1 MAGERP
7 ASGTTCA
14 HLNWMGSPLAIALL
28 VAQAT
33 SPAAEPP
40 TVQLHGWVDVFY
52 GLNANRPADGT
63 SFLPGTGT
71 TARRANELNLNAAA
85 VDVSLDPR
93 PVGFHLTLA
102 FGSGPEVV
110 HSAEPGGSAVGPDV
124 WRNVYQATVS
134 YTAPIGSGLL
144 FEAGIYPSHIGFESF
159 FSKDDWN
166 YTRGWMGEFSPY
178 YQAGLKLAYSFDS
191 HWSAQLHFLNGWQV
205 IGDNNRAKAV
215 GTQIAWTNDR
225 VTLGFNTFAGPELPG
240 DDSHWRLFGDLT
252 AVIKATPWLSLGAT
266 ADAGRQ
272 DRVEGAA
279 VWHAAGLYARIA
291 LHPRA
296 ARRVLRRRGRVLLGR
311 AADPAQRHRDPGS
324 APGRALDPEARG
336 AARPRGHRGILGA
349 ARNRDANVLAHADTR
364 DRQRGRGLLIL
375 ATCKDRRRRGLH
387 LARRAGRK
395 RRQDRAGGGDVSG
408 MADAPHRGMI
418 DFLLVLAA
426 VAFFAGSWAYVR
438 FCARLGGAS

>member
-1 MAGERP
+1 
-7 ASGTTCA
+7 
-14 HLNWMGSPLAIALL
+14 
-28 VAQAT
+28 
-33 SPAAEPP
+33 
-40 TVQLHGWVDVFY
+40 VQLHGWVDVFY

-102 FGSGPEVV
+102 FGSGLEVV
-110 HSAEPGGSAVGPDV
+110 HAAEPGGSAIGPDV
-124 WRNVYQATVS
+124 WRNVYQASVS

-144 FEAGIYPSHIGFESF
+144 FEAGIYPSHIGLES
-159 FSKDDWN
+159 
-166 YTRGWMGEFSPY
+166 FSPY
-178 YQAGLKLAYSFDS
+178 YQAGLKLAYWFDS

-296 ARRVLRRRGRVLLGR
+296 ALALRAEYYDDVDGFFSG
-311 AADPAQRHRDPGS
+311 
-324 APGRALDPEARG
+324 APQILRNGTVTLEVRPDEHLILKLEAR
-336 AARPRGHRGILGA
+336 H
-349 ARNRDANVLAHADTR
+349 
-364 DRQRGRGLLIL
+364 
-375 ATCKDRRRRGLH
+375 
-387 LARRAGRK
+387 
-395 RRQDRAGGGDVSG
+395 DRAGTAVFSG
-408 MADAPHRGMI
+408 QRETGTPTFSRTQT
-418 DFLLVLAA
+418 LAIASA
-426 VAFFAGSWAYVR
+426 VAVF
-438 FCARLGGAS
+438 

>member
-1 MAGERP
+1 MAPGVQFR
-7 ASGTTCA
+7 ASMTI
-14 HLNWMGSPLAIALL
+14 PLALAVLL
-28 VAQAT
+28 AQANP
-33 SPAAEPP
+33 PAAEPP
-40 TVQLHGWVDVFY
+40 TIQLHGWLDAFY
-52 GLNANRPADGT
+52 ALNANRPADGA

-85 VDVSLDPR
+85 LDVSLEPR

-110 HSAEPGGSAVGPDV
+110 HSGEPAGSAIGPNV

-144 FEAGIYPSHIGFESF
+144 LEAGIYPSHIGFESF

-178 YQAGLKLAYSFDS
+178 YQAGLKVAYSFDA

-296 ARRVLRRRGRVLLGR
+296 ALALRAEYYDDVDGFFSG
-311 AADPAQRHRDPGS
+311 
-324 APGRALDPEARG
+324 APQILRNGTVTLEVRPDEHLILKLEAR
-336 AARPRGHRGILGA
+336 H
-349 ARNRDANVLAHADTR
+349 
-364 DRQRGRGLLIL
+364 
-375 ATCKDRRRRGLH
+375 
-387 LARRAGRK
+387 
-395 RRQDRAGGGDVSG
+395 DRAGTAVFSG
-408 MADAPHRGMI
+408 QRETGTPTFSRTQT
-418 DFLLVLAA
+418 LAIASA
-426 VAFFAGSWAYVR
+426 VAVF
-438 FCARLGGAS
+438 